1 MASNNTLQTVA
12 EQILTF
18 NDNVVQLLTGINDLI
33 TSNSSLISFNVSD
46 NNNNNNEFSLPSFGF
61 MQSEINRLSN
71 NINSFYNVNNSGAL
85 IQSSSN
91 GSFQKIVTVDLN
103 IEPNDIGTLTI
114 PNYFVSKQN
123 WFFDRLL
130 DPELFL
136 EIDLTN
142 KINSISTFSI
152 LARRYIIQFE
162 IDSTGN
168 YTTNGQSALNSF
180 NSNYRNNNSIQYE
193 NFLNW
198 CLTTPGILNSTNP
211 EYDEQLYSLEPNNLM
226 YDGVFSVLNIKEDTL
241 SKKLYYVLNTLNYL
255 VTSTNQVKQLIVGD
269 TLIINTTYSKSK
281 YEILEI
287 ITVNSSPQLVLE
299 RIEGNDPIP
308 VGIGTLKIYSEVLYT
323 TKVKIPFGYND
334 RCVVF
339 LKSLNSNN
347 NILSKNWSL
356 GMGVWTNDLIL
367 KSSDNYNGYSLDNYY
382 TNVVNDYGMAIKDL
396 TLVKIPSVFGVI
408 PNKVTL
414 NSADFQVI
422 QTNLN
427 ITNSSNIEQIKTKSN
442 QQNTLISEINQIS
455 QSIINKNKQLKITK
469 FTTTADQNQ
478 FNNELNQLIST
489 KNTKSNLLS
498 SVTQDI
504 LNLSNSTS
512 NVEPVYAVNGI
523 WNMPVPVST
532 INTGPQQVIQFI
544 VSYRKLNMDGTQNTT
559 QTIKLSS
566 TNNIASYSNWTQ
578 IKTDTLTRVYNQS
591 TGQYKWVIDNISNP
605 DVTSINQIQ
614 IPISYN
620 EQVEIRV
627 KSVSEAGWP
636 DCPLMSD
643 WSETI
648 IVPFPS
654 NLNNKSNT
662 LTNIINNSNLQN
674 IQSTILS
681 NLNAQGLNN
690 LLSQIVTTNNTTYYL
705 SSDVI
710 LSGFK
715 DSNSIALSLF
725 DYISKLN
732 TRITNLENIINNV
745 SGLMDISIYR
755 NSNKYQVSSGS
766 EVSFNVECEDYLTNY
781 TSSTITSGRVYYN
794 NIYVIKDFYLR
805 ISNLSSNSPLGLSSK
820 RLYNSSTNGDV
831 YNSSAPQV
839 FWVDSQ
845 NNILLSNNTG
855 ITNTQL
861 DNQFIWSVNYDNVT
875 SNIVSKLS
883 DNIGNSFTSNDDNSL
898 VDILSST
905 EFNIGYSNPSI
916 LNFVGMNNSLLETQ
930 KWTENNITLSST
942 TKLLTTIH
950 PVIDNLSNIVQNNSN
965 NTESINYGINNDV
978 IIPINIYFKMNSL
991 DQSQSGDNF
1000 QFIDLNQS
1008 KTTIL
1013 HTKKVKFY
1021 FENIA
1026 TSTPFEFT
1034 VKFNINRNKVIVHNK

>member
-1 MASNNTLQTVA
+1 MASKNTLQTVT
-12 EQILTF
+12 EQILIF
-18 NDNVVQLLTGINDLI
+18 NSNVVQLLSGINNLI
-33 TSNSSLISFNVSD
+33 TSDSSLLSFNISD
-46 NNNNNNEFSLPSFGF
+46 NNDNNNSFTLPSFGYL
-61 MQSEINRLSN
+61 QSEINRLNN
-71 NINSFYNVNNSGAL
+71 NINSFYNISNSGSL
-85 IQSSSN
+85 IQTN

-103 IEPNDIGTLTI
+103 IEPNDIGTLSI

-123 WFFDRLL
+123 WFFDKLL

-152 LARRYIIQFE
+152 LSRRYIIQFE

-168 YTTNGQSALNSF
+168 YTTNGQSAINSF
-180 NSNYRNNNSIQYE
+180 NSNYRNNNNIKYVD
-193 NFLNW
+193 FLNW
-198 CLTTPGILNSTNP
+198 CSTTPGIINNTNL
-211 EYDEQLYSLEPNNLM
+211 EYDEQLFNLEPNNLM
-226 YDGVFSVLNIKEDTL
+226 YDGVFSVLGINEDIL
-241 SKKLYYVLNTLNYL
+241 SKKLYYILDTLNYL
-255 VTSTNQVKQLIVGD
+255 STSTNQTKQLVVGD
-269 TLIINTTYSKSK
+269 ILIINTSYSKSK
-281 YEILEI
+281 YQILEI
-287 ITVNSSPQLVLE
+287 VTVNSSPQLVLQ

-308 VGIGTLKIYSEVLYT
+308 VGIGTLKIYSDILYT
-323 TKVKIPFGYND
+323 TKIKIPFGYNN
-334 RCVVF
+334 RCVIF

-356 GMGVWTNDLIL
+356 GIGVWTNDLIL
-367 KSSDNYNGYSLDNYY
+367 ESSDNYNGYTLDNYY

-396 TLVKIPSVFGVI
+396 TLVKIPSAFGLI
-408 PNKVTL
+408 PNTVTL
-414 NSADFQVI
+414 NSSDFQVI

-427 ITNSSNIEQIKTKSN
+427 ITNSSNLEQIKTKSN

-455 QSIINKNKQLKITK
+455 QAIINKNKQLKITK

-512 NVEPVYAVNGI
+512 NIEPIYAVNGF
-523 WNMPVPVST
+523 WNMPSPLST
-532 INTGPQQVIQFI
+532 INTGSQQVIQFI
-544 VSYRKLNMDGTQNTT
+544 VSYRKLNMDGTQNPT

-566 TNNIASYSNWTQ
+566 TNDIASYSNWKQ
-578 IKTDTLTRVYNQS
+578 IKTDTLTRIYDQS
-591 TGQYKWVIDNISNP
+591 TGQYKWILENISNP

-643 WSETI
+643 WSDSVI
-648 IVPFPS
+648 IPFPS
-654 NLNNKSNT
+654 NLNNTSNT

-690 LLSQIVTTNNTTYYL
+690 LLSQIITTNNITYYL

-745 SGLMDISIYR
+745 SGLMEISIYK
-755 NSNKYQVSSGS
+755 NSNKYQISSGS
-766 EVSFNVECEDYLTNY
+766 EVSFNIECEDYLTNY
-781 TSSTITSGRVYYN
+781 TSPTITSGRIYYN

-805 ISNLSSNSPLGLSSK
+805 VSNLSSNSPLGLSSK
-820 RLYNSSTNGDV
+820 RLYNPSTNGDV

-855 ITNTQL
+855 ITTTQL

-875 SNIVSKLS
+875 SNIVSKIS
-883 DNIGNSFTSNDDNSL
+883 DNIGNSFTTNDDNSL

-930 KWTENNITLSST
+930 KWIENNVTLSST

-950 PVIDNLSNIVQNNSN
+950 PVIDDLSNIVQNNSN
-965 NTESINYGINNDV
+965 NTENINYGVNNDL

-1013 HTKKVKFY
+1013 HTKKIKFY
-1021 FENIA
+1021 LENVS

-1034 VKFNINRNKVIVHNK
+1034 IVFNINRNKVIVNNK

>member
-1 MASNNTLQTVA
+1 MASKNTLQTVT
-12 EQILTF
+12 EQILIF
-18 NDNVVQLLTGINDLI
+18 NSNVVQLLSGINNLI
-33 TSNSSLISFNVSD
+33 TSDSSLLSFNISD
-46 NNNNNNEFSLPSFGF
+46 NNDNNNSFTLPSFGYL
-61 MQSEINRLSN
+61 QSEINRLNN
-71 NINSFYNVNNSGAL
+71 NINSFYNISNSGSL
-85 IQSSSN
+85 IQTN

-103 IEPNDIGTLTI
+103 IEPNDIGTLSI

-123 WFFDRLL
+123 WFFDKLL

-152 LARRYIIQFE
+152 LSRRYIIQFE

-168 YTTNGQSALNSF
+168 YTTNGQSAINSF
-180 NSNYRNNNSIQYE
+180 NSNYRNNNNIKYVD
-193 NFLNW
+193 FLNW
-198 CLTTPGILNSTNP
+198 CSTTPGIINNTNL
-211 EYDEQLYSLEPNNLM
+211 EYDEQLFNLEPNNLM
-226 YDGVFSVLNIKEDTL
+226 YDGVFSVLGINEDIL
-241 SKKLYYVLNTLNYL
+241 SKKLYYILDTLNYL
-255 VTSTNQVKQLIVGD
+255 STSTNQTKQLVVGD
-269 TLIINTTYSKSK
+269 ILIINTSYSKSK
-281 YEILEI
+281 YQILEI
-287 ITVNSSPQLVLE
+287 VTVNSSPQLVLQ

-308 VGIGTLKIYSEVLYT
+308 VGIGTLKIYSDILYT
-323 TKVKIPFGYND
+323 TKIKIPFGYNN
-334 RCVVF
+334 RCVIF

-356 GMGVWTNDLIL
+356 GIGVWTNDLIL
-367 KSSDNYNGYSLDNYY
+367 ESSDNYNGYTLDNYY

-396 TLVKIPSVFGVI
+396 TLVKIPSAFGLI
-408 PNKVTL
+408 PNTVTL
-414 NSADFQVI
+414 NSSDFQVI

-427 ITNSSNIEQIKTKSN
+427 ITNSSNLEQIKTKSN

-455 QSIINKNKQLKITK
+455 QAIINKNKQLKITK

-512 NVEPVYAVNGI
+512 NIEPIYAVNGF
-523 WNMPVPVST
+523 WNMPSPLST
-532 INTGPQQVIQFI
+532 INTGSQQVIQFI
-544 VSYRKLNMDGTQNTT
+544 VSYRKLNMDGTQNPT

-566 TNNIASYSNWTQ
+566 TNDIASYSNWKQ
-578 IKTDTLTRVYNQS
+578 IKTDTLTRIYDQS
-591 TGQYKWVIDNISNP
+591 TGQYKWILENISNP

-643 WSETI
+643 WSDSI
-648 IVPFPS
+648 IIPFPS
-654 NLNNKSNT
+654 NLNNTSNT

-690 LLSQIVTTNNTTYYL
+690 LLSQIITTNNITYYL

-745 SGLMDISIYR
+745 SGLMEISIYK
-755 NSNKYQVSSGS
+755 NSNKYQISSGS
-766 EVSFNVECEDYLTNY
+766 EVSFNIECEDYLTNY
-781 TSSTITSGRVYYN
+781 TSPTITSGRIYYN

-805 ISNLSSNSPLGLSSK
+805 VSNLSSNSPLGLSSK
-820 RLYNSSTNGDV
+820 RLYNPSTNGDV

-855 ITNTQL
+855 ITTTQL

-875 SNIVSKLS
+875 SNIVSKIS
-883 DNIGNSFTSNDDNSL
+883 DNIGNSFTTNDDNSL

-930 KWTENNITLSST
+930 KWIENNVTLSST

-950 PVIDNLSNIVQNNSN
+950 PVIDDLSNIVQNNSN
-965 NTESINYGINNDV
+965 NTENINYGVNNDL

-1013 HTKKVKFY
+1013 HTKKIKFY
-1021 FENIA
+1021 LENVS

-1034 VKFNINRNKVIVHNK
+1034 IVFNINRNKVIVNNK